1 MIKLQQ
7 VIEVLTSNLLTF
19 AASGTMAREGIS
31 YFETPR
37 EITAVYNTAQLPYI
51 IYQEEGFTHYWRA
64 RSKDPEVRARAFID
78 VNKGFIKVKA
88 TGKIEQLIYSDM
100 LGIPYNNL
108 EDNQIIL
115 ENNKLMMT
123 ELGVMKDV

>member
-19 AASGTMAREGIS
+19 SDTGRMAREGIS

-51 IYQEEGFTHYWRA
+51 IYQEEGFTHYL
-64 RSKDPEVRARAFID
+64 SGKFIN
-78 VNKGFIKVKA
+78 VNQGFISVKA

>member
-19 AASGTMAREGIS
+19 AASGRMAREGIS

-51 IYQEEGFTHYWRA
+51 IYQEEGFTHY
-64 RSKDPEVRARAFID
+64 RSGKFID
-78 VNKGFIKVKA
+78 VNKGFISVKA
-88 TGKIEQLIYSDM
+88 TGKIERLIYSDM
-100 LGIPYNNL
+100 LGLPYNNL

-115 ENNKLMMT
+115 ENNGLMMT
-123 ELGVMKDV
+123 ELGVFKNV